1 MLQSNNTTQY
11 AFSVLDFF
19 TQAIRINAVK
29 LKIQDPNCRFRLEQ
43 TVGTFQEV
51 IEACQ
56 IQEQG
61 LEKPETH
68 WVELSE
74 YVKVHPKPDDGEIVY
89 ECVRGVKTPG
99 VNVLTGKKGW
109 WKRIDNSY
117 NQLAKKTDLSG
128 DASLLDQTGAA
139 IERIAKAAEKMMFKK
154 HTHARAGRLHEPSSA
169 STSKP
174 VPCVDATSN
183 MEVDS
188 TKSVAD
194 PEAVGSDDEDDDM
207 GMVGMLDFFKKRFDC
222 GGGGKSAKGEPKA
235 KVAKA
240 KGEPKAK
247 GKAKAKSTTNNTK
260 TIGTAGRNKRKAACD
275 LEDWFLFQTNSTQ
288 LFNLVFE

>member
-1 MLQSNNTTQY
+1 M
-11 AFSVLDFF
+11 
-19 TQAIRINAVK
+19 
-29 LKIQDPNCRFRLEQ
+29 
-43 TVGTFQEV
+43 
-51 IEACQ
+51 CQ
-56 IQEQG
+56 
-61 LEKPETH
+61 
-68 WVELSE
+68 
-74 YVKVHPKPDDGEIVY
+74 
-89 ECVRGVKTPG
+89 GVKTPG

-117 NQLAKKTDLSG
+117 NQLSKKTDLSG
-128 DASLLDQTGAA
+128 DASLLDPTGAA

-154 HTHARAGRLHEPSSA
+154 HTHARAGRLHELSSA

-174 VPCVDATSN
+174 VPSVDATSN

-194 PEAVGSDDEDDDM
+194 PGAVGSDDEDDDM

-247 GKAKAKSTTNNTK
+247 GKAKAATTNNTK

-275 LEDWFLFQTNSTQ
+275 LEAWFLFQTNLTQ
-288 LFNLVFE
+288 LFNLVFEWLYDWPFVNGVFVFRPAYL